1 MQVLVAVMEQVLQVE
16 EEAVVSLQEAPNLS
30 LQWLDSQSR
39 FYQRLDRSPRPILA
53 EEAVAWWHHSKMKLS
68 STDKSPIDK
77 STQEKH

>member
-53 EEAVAWWHHSKMKLS
+53 EEAVASLKMKLS

-77 STQEKH
+77 SIQEKH